1 MKTFS
6 SDGIGSS
13 TVDRVASGAHEAV
26 NRMADA
32 TTDAADSITHKGHE
46 LKQVQEKWLHE
57 LRDYVNE
64 NPVTALGI
72 AVAGGYLLSRVFSG
86 R

>member
-1 MKTFS
+1 MKTS
-6 SDGIGSS
+6 SNEGIGNG

-26 NRMADA
+26 DKMAGAA
-32 TTDAADSITHKGHE
+32 TDGAEALSNKGRQ
-46 LKQVQEKWLHE
+46 LKQVQDKWVHE
-57 LRDYVNE
+57 LRDYVND

-72 AVAGGYLLSRVFSG
+72 AVAGGYLLSRILSG